1 MIKYLWHKFRTLLA
15 CDALRRIRVF
25 LGLLT
30 KADRCWLYERR
41 RRVFNLGRPH
51 AHPATLPPA
60 KRHGLGRTG

>member
-1 MIKYLWHKFRTLLA
+1 MRGLWNTIVRFLA
-15 CDALRRIRVF
+15 RPAFRRIRIF

-41 RRVFNLGRPH
+41 RRMFNLGRPH